1 MASRPDGDV
10 WNIVDND
17 KDSQHYG
24 RNFKLDFSYIS
35 REEIKD
41 VVKDYV
47 WQNYRVGNKTLS
59 RLYGEVNSWFKHFIK
74 YADAKRIT
82 SLNSLDNAVIDEY
95 VSYLHTT
102 LSDKTNKPLSYNYQK
117 VCLDVL
123 KSVIRW
129 CQLHR
134 PNDVPTIEIFTGS
147 EYIGINRKV
156 KIDFIPDDV
165 VAQINEA
172 LKKEEN
178 PYLKYGIII
187 LQSTGMRIGDLL
199 KLRIDCIK
207 PHLISGYTIEWTQH
221 KGRKDKAPMPV
232 RSECVAAIEKLIE
245 ITAELR
251 SEADEKDKDTLMI
264 YRVSKG
270 IGAGSVSVITT
281 MTFTT
286 NWFRDF
292 IKRNNIKDA
301 NGDYYNLTSHQFR
314 RTLGTDMLSKGT
326 NINVIQNVLG
336 HSDPFVTKRFY
347 ADVKDKERAE
357 VFKSVGVIGNI
368 NQIQSSAFDNV
379 SEFEWFKANK
389 DKGACMCDGY
399 CTKPVVDGKICD
411 RLLKRQ
417 KCYTCSRY
425 ITTPEYLEAHKKHLA
440 TDMKETVKQYAYYK
454 LGKVKPQTVRNYI
467 NGYLPM
473 FVEYCSIS
481 GIHSF
486 ADVTLENY
494 LNFNLWMKD
503 EKKVATGT
511 GNSACHVVE
520 EIIRIGQI
528 KGWNVPQ
535 FHLPKTE
542 TSNQLWNTKKSMKT
556 NKTKPI
562 PEDVFDKILYHAV
575 HDEKDALTKAG
586 IIIQSQTGLR
596 INEVLSI
603 QEGCV
608 KRTSDGYDYMEVT
621 LGKTEKGEPIIHK
634 VFINNL
640 VKDAIAELSEYT
652 AELRKESGLKELF
665 LCKNRNKGNLID
677 VYNSDRFGLR
687 KYNAFIKK
695 YDIRDNKGELYQ
707 LASHQFRATFVR
719 ELIKRKVPIA
729 MIMKQ
734 YSHVSIEMTAHYLTL
749 QEEEVKEIYSD
760 MILSPESRIAGLR
773 AKEIKGKLDDLFHG
787 KTEDEIDDVITG
799 LAKTMSFNPLPTG
812 VCLYD
817 FRRGN
822 CTDGDGC
829 FFYNCPN
836 YITEVQFY
844 PILKDEL
851 DLLEKE
857 MARLKE
863 LGHER
868 EWQKQY
874 IKYKYLKPL
883 VESLEVQLNGKESV
897 G

>member
-221 KGRKDKAPMPV
+221 KGRKNKAPMPV

-245 ITAELR
+245 VTSELR
-251 SEADEKDKDTLMI
+251 DEANEKDKNTLMI
-264 YRVSKG
+264 WRVPKG
-270 IGAGSVSVITT
+270 KCCGKVTAI
-281 MTFTT
+281 
-286 NWFRDF
+286 NDFRLNNDWMKKF
-292 IKRNNIKDA
+292 IKKNNIKDA

-326 NINVIQNVLG
+326 NINAIQNVLG

-440 TDMKETVKQYAYYK
+440 NLEKQLEEGAIYGEHYAEH
-454 LGKVKPQTVRNYI
+454 
-467 NGYLPM
+467 
-473 FVEYCSIS
+473 F
-481 GIHSF
+481 
-486 ADVTLENY
+486 
-494 LNFNLWMKD
+494 
-503 EKKVATGT
+503 
-511 GNSACHVVE
+511 
-520 EIIRIGQI
+520 
-528 KGWNVPQ
+528 
-535 FHLPKTE
+535 
-542 TSNQLWNTKKSMKT
+542 
-556 NKTKPI
+556 I
-562 PEDVFDKILYHAV
+562 PTI
-575 HDEKDALTKAG
+575 
-586 IIIQSQTGLR
+586 
-596 INEVLSI
+596 EVLKVI
-603 QEGCV
+603 IERLEG
-608 KRTSDGYDYMEVT
+608 
-621 LGKTEKGEPIIHK
+621 LQ
-634 VFINNL
+634 N
-640 VKDAIAELSEYT
+640 
-652 AELRKESGLKELF
+652 
-665 LCKNRNKGNLID
+665 GN
-677 VYNSDRFGLR
+677 
-687 KYNAFIKK
+687 
-695 YDIRDNKGELYQ
+695 
-707 LASHQFRATFVR
+707 
-719 ELIKRKVPIA
+719 
-729 MIMKQ
+729 
-734 YSHVSIEMTAHYLTL
+734 
-749 QEEEVKEIYSD
+749 
-760 MILSPESRIAGLR
+760 
-773 AKEIKGKLDDLFHG
+773 
-787 KTEDEIDDVITG
+787 
-799 LAKTMSFNPLPTG
+799 
-812 VCLYD
+812 
-817 FRRGN
+817 
-822 CTDGDGC
+822 
-829 FFYNCPN
+829 
-836 YITEVQFY
+836 
-844 PILKDEL
+844 
-851 DLLEKE
+851 
-857 MARLKE
+857 
-863 LGHER
+863 
-868 EWQKQY
+868 
-874 IKYKYLKPL
+874 
-883 VESLEVQLNGKESV
+883 
-897 G
+897 

>member
-24 RNFKLDFSYIS
+24 RNFKFDFSYIS
-35 REEIKD
+35 SEEIKD

-172 LKKEEN
+172 LKTEEN

-221 KGRKDKAPMPV
+221 KGRKDKPPMPV
-232 RSECVAAIEKLIE
+232 RSECVAAIEKLVE
-245 ITAELR
+245 ITAEFR
-251 SEADEKDKDTLMI
+251 NEADEKDKDTLMI
-264 YRVSKG
+264 FRVSKG
-270 IGAGSVSVITT
+270 IGAGSVKVPTDR
-281 MTFTT
+281 TFSYWLDNFT
-286 NWFRDF
+286 
-292 IKRNNIKDA
+292 KEHNIKDA

-326 NINVIQNVLG
+326 NINVIQQVLG
-336 HSDPFVTKRFY
+336 HSDASVTKRFY

-425 ITTPEYLEAHKKHLA
+425 ITTPEYLEAHKQHLA
-440 TDMKETVKQYAYYK
+440 NLEKQLEEGVIYGEHYAEH
-454 LGKVKPQTVRNYI
+454 
-467 NGYLPM
+467 
-473 FVEYCSIS
+473 F
-481 GIHSF
+481 
-486 ADVTLENY
+486 
-494 LNFNLWMKD
+494 
-503 EKKVATGT
+503 
-511 GNSACHVVE
+511 
-520 EIIRIGQI
+520 
-528 KGWNVPQ
+528 
-535 FHLPKTE
+535 
-542 TSNQLWNTKKSMKT
+542 
-556 NKTKPI
+556 I
-562 PEDVFDKILYHAV
+562 PTI
-575 HDEKDALTKAG
+575 
-586 IIIQSQTGLR
+586 
-596 INEVLSI
+596 EVLKVI
-603 QEGCV
+603 IERLEG
-608 KRTSDGYDYMEVT
+608 
-621 LGKTEKGEPIIHK
+621 LQ
-634 VFINNL
+634 N
-640 VKDAIAELSEYT
+640 
-652 AELRKESGLKELF
+652 
-665 LCKNRNKGNLID
+665 GN
-677 VYNSDRFGLR
+677 
-687 KYNAFIKK
+687 
-695 YDIRDNKGELYQ
+695 
-707 LASHQFRATFVR
+707 
-719 ELIKRKVPIA
+719 
-729 MIMKQ
+729 
-734 YSHVSIEMTAHYLTL
+734 
-749 QEEEVKEIYSD
+749 
-760 MILSPESRIAGLR
+760 
-773 AKEIKGKLDDLFHG
+773 
-787 KTEDEIDDVITG
+787 
-799 LAKTMSFNPLPTG
+799 
-812 VCLYD
+812 
-817 FRRGN
+817 
-822 CTDGDGC
+822 
-829 FFYNCPN
+829 
-836 YITEVQFY
+836 
-844 PILKDEL
+844 
-851 DLLEKE
+851 
-857 MARLKE
+857 
-863 LGHER
+863 
-868 EWQKQY
+868 
-874 IKYKYLKPL
+874 
-883 VESLEVQLNGKESV
+883 
-897 G
+897 

>member
-24 RNFKLDFSYIS
+24 RNFKFDFSYIS
-35 REEIKD
+35 SKEIKD

-59 RLYGEVNSWFKHFIK
+59 SLYGVVNSCFMHFIK
-74 YADAKRIT
+74 FADAKRIT

-123 KSVIRW
+123 KSVIYW

-207 PHLISGYTIEWTQH
+207 PHLISGYTIEWTQY

-251 SEADEKDKDTLMI
+251 DEADEKDKDTLMI
-264 YRVSKG
+264 WRVPQG
-270 IGAGSVSVITT
+270 RGTGSVSVITAQ
-281 MTFTT
+281 TFSQ

-326 NINVIQNVLG
+326 NINVIQQVLG
-336 HSDPFVTKRFY
+336 HSDPSVTKRFY
-347 ADVKDKERAE
+347 ADIKDKERAE

-368 NQIQSSAFDNV
+368 NQIQSDVFDNV
-379 SEFEWFKANK
+379 SEFEWFKANR

-425 ITTPEYLEAHKKHLA
+425 ITTPEYLEAHKQHLA
-440 TDMKETVKQYAYYK
+440 NLEKQLEEGAIYGEHYAEH
-454 LGKVKPQTVRNYI
+454 
-467 NGYLPM
+467 
-473 FVEYCSIS
+473 F
-481 GIHSF
+481 
-486 ADVTLENY
+486 
-494 LNFNLWMKD
+494 
-503 EKKVATGT
+503 
-511 GNSACHVVE
+511 
-520 EIIRIGQI
+520 
-528 KGWNVPQ
+528 
-535 FHLPKTE
+535 
-542 TSNQLWNTKKSMKT
+542 
-556 NKTKPI
+556 I
-562 PEDVFDKILYHAV
+562 P
-575 HDEKDALTKAG
+575 T
-586 IIIQSQTGLR
+586 
-596 INEVLSI
+596 
-603 QEGCV
+603 
-608 KRTSDGYDYMEVT
+608 
-621 LGKTEKGEPIIHK
+621 
-634 VFINNL
+634 
-640 VKDAIAELSEYT
+640 
-652 AELRKESGLKELF
+652 
-665 LCKNRNKGNLID
+665 
-677 VYNSDRFGLR
+677 
-687 KYNAFIKK
+687 
-695 YDIRDNKGELYQ
+695 
-707 LASHQFRATFVR
+707 
-719 ELIKRKVPIA
+719 
-729 MIMKQ
+729 
-734 YSHVSIEMTAHYLTL
+734 IE
-749 QEEEVKEIYSD
+749 
-760 MILSPESRIAGLR
+760 
-773 AKEIKGKLDDLFHG
+773 
-787 KTEDEIDDVITG
+787 
-799 LAKTMSFNPLPTG
+799 
-812 VCLYD
+812 
-817 FRRGN
+817 
-822 CTDGDGC
+822 
-829 FFYNCPN
+829 
-836 YITEVQFY
+836 
-844 PILKDEL
+844 ILKVIIERLEEL
-851 DLLEKE
+851 
-857 MARLKE
+857 
-863 LGHER
+863 
-868 EWQKQY
+868 Q
-874 IKYKYLKPL
+874 
-883 VESLEVQLNGKESV
+883 NGN
-897 G
+897 